1 MKDKKPQIVIIE
13 TITTVLFILILLFVF
28 LQVLFR
34 YVLKISV
41 PWTEEGSRFLL
52 IWMVFLGS
60 VATIAADR
68 DIRLNILS
76 SKLSL
81 RARRMLDI
89 FIHLVIMVFGIIFLS
104 GSITM
109 ARLNWQIP
117 SLTLSGITLGHLYL
131 SSAFAGIAIIVITI
145 IRIIRDLGTAI
156 RNNRYPEA

>member
-1 MKDKKPQIVIIE
+1 M
-13 TITTVLFILILLFVF
+13 
-28 LQVLFR
+28 
-34 YVLKISV
+34 
-41 PWTEEGSRFLL
+41 
-52 IWMVFLGS
+52 
-60 VATIAADR
+60 AADR

-81 RARRMLDI
+81 RARRTLDI

-156 RNNRYPEA
+156 KNNRYPEA

>member
-60 VATIAADR
+60 VATMAADR

-81 RARRMLDI
+81 RARRTLDI
-89 FIHLVIMVFGIIFLS
+89 FIHLVIMVFGIIFLKAALL
-104 GSITM
+104 GVRISIPILSAS
-109 ARLNWQIP
+109 ARYLAIN
-117 SLTLSGITLGHLYL
+117 SLAT
-131 SSAFAGIAIIVITI
+131 
-145 IRIIRDLGTAI
+145 
-156 RNNRYPEA
+156 